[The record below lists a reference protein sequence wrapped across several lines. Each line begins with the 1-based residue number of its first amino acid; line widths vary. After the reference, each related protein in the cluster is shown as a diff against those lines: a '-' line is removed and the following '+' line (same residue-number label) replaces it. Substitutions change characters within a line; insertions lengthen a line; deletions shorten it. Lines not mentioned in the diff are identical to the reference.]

1 MNSFEV
7 VPEEAYPGMYRV
19 KYPDGV
25 LSADFYN
32 FDRAND
38 HRQVLESNARRTVNQ
53 KGREMPL
60 EARGCV

>member
-7 VPEEAYPGMYRV
+7 VPEEAHPGMYRV

-38 HRQVLESNARRTVNQ
+38 HRQLLMEQARRDGYQ
-53 KGREMPL
+53 KGVQMPL